1 VAKTHCAVTHYP
13 VQDCA
18 SRTFSV
24 EDAAMLHFLFDP
36 ISRCFDPPLSSA
48 LPPLTYFERV
58 CGFTVL
64 YFILLKLIWLHPP
77 RPWFVDLFEIALP
90 FIPERNKENDDE

>member
-1 VAKTHCAVTHYP
+1 MAKTHCAVTHYP

-36 ISRCFDPPLSSA
+36 ISRCFDPQLSSA

-64 YFILLKLIWLHPP
+64 YF
-77 RPWFVDLFEIALP
+77 WFVDLFEIALP
-90 FIPERNKENDDE
+90 FIPERNKENDDV